1 MSSKR
6 NGIVG
11 GSGRP
16 WGGTDLVRK
25 MEGGVG
31 CGLVS
36 AYKKEV

>member
-1 MSSKR
+1 MGIER

-25 MEGGVG
+25 MEGGEG

-36 AYKKEV
+36 VYKKEV